1 MGRKPDLTLVQPDTT
16 GNQPPRSLGKSG
28 TNLWRT
34 LTAHY
39 RFDDIGGIEMLAQ
52 LCGADRCSQGI
63 GHSNVMN
70 SRRLIASS
78 EAQDRAEADISSV
91 WKVRPQGHCRPSL

>member
-1 MGRKPDLTLVQPDTT
+1 
-16 GNQPPRSLGKSG
+16 
-28 TNLWRT
+28 
-34 LTAHY
+34 
-39 RFDDIGGIEMLAQ
+39 MLAQ

-78 EAQDRAEADISSV
+78 EAQDRASYRL
-91 WKVRPQGHCRPSL
+91 K